1 MSRSAR
7 PRRLLVVA
15 GTGTGIGKTW
25 VGTRLAGALATRQ
38 VIVAAR
44 KLAQS
49 FDPAE
54 GPTDADL
61 LSRVTG
67 ESPDVVCPLHR
78 WYPAPM
84 APPMAAEALDHE
96 PLLLADLMAEVRGSW
111 PARAVDV
118 GLVELTGGPRSPMAH
133 DADGVDVISMLVP
146 DVVILVADAG
156 RGTINAVR
164 QAVRDLKGIG
174 IVVVLNHYDDDDE
187 VHRRNRDWLVGHDLL
202 TVVTDVDALVGMVLD
217 LLPTFSMSTGLP
229 AAAGPAQPLA
239 GSEPPRFCP
248 RCGRRLHVRETADG
262 WTARCQDHGP
272 IDSGE

>member
-1 MSRSAR
+1 MGRSTR
-7 PRRLLVVA
+7 PRRVLVVA

-25 VGTRLAGALATRQ
+25 VATRLAEALTRRQ

-49 FDPAE
+49 FDPDE
-54 GPTDADL
+54 GATDADL
-61 LSRVTG
+61 LGRATG
-67 ESPDVVCPLHR
+67 EEPEVVCPLHR
-78 WYPAPM
+78 WYPAAM

-96 PLLLADLMAEVRGSW
+96 PLLLTDLVAEVRESW
-111 PARAVDV
+111 PARAVDL

-133 DADGVDVISMLVP
+133 DADGVDVIAMLVP

-174 IVVVLNHYDDDDE
+174 IVVVLNRYDEADE
-187 VHRRNRDWLVGHDLL
+187 LHRRNRDWLVGRDLL

-217 LLPTFSMSTGLP
+217 LLPSFSMSTGLP
-229 AAAGPAQPLA
+229 AAAGPARPVA

-248 RCGRRLHVRETADG
+248 RCGRRLHVRETPDG

-272 IDSGE
+272 VDSGD

>member
-15 GTGTGIGKTW
+15 GTGTGSGKTW
-25 VGTRLAGALATRQ
+25 VSTRLATALTSRQ

-49 FDPAE
+49 FDPDE
-54 GPTDADL
+54 GTTDADL
-61 LSRVTG
+61 LSRATG
-67 ESPDVVCPLHR
+67 EAPDVVCPLHR

-96 PLLLADLMAEVRGSW
+96 PLLLADLLAEVRGSW
-111 PARAVDV
+111 PARAVDL

-174 IVVVLNHYDDDDE
+174 IVVVLNRFDDADE

-202 TVVTDVDALVGMVLD
+202 TVVTDVDALTGMVLD
-217 LLPTFSMSTGLP
+217 LLPTFSMTTGLP
-229 AAAGPAQPLA
+229 AAAGLAPSPA
-239 GSEPPRFCP
+239 GEPPRFCP
-248 RCGRRLHVRETADG
+248 RCGRRLHVRHTPDG